1 MTNFIPVF
9 PLELVVYPGEDLN
22 LHIFEPR
29 YRQLIQ
35 ECWAEGKPF
44 GIPAVVNN
52 RLQELGTLVTIT
64 DLRKVYDDGRMDIST
79 RGLRVFR
86 MLELVKQVPDKLY
99 SGAIVTYPDD
109 VKDGNPEQMQQVL
122 QGMRRLHRYLQVEK
136 QFRKEDAAL
145 RAFDIAHHVGLSLEE
160 EYELLGLFREAQRQ
174 EYLKR
179 HLNKALPLLAQ
190 MEALK
195 EKVRLNGH
203 FRNLEPFNFDF

>member
-44 GIPAVVNN
+44 GIPAVVNH

-86 MLELVKQVPDKLY
+86 MLELIKQVPDKLY

-136 QFRKEDAAL
+136 PFRKEDAAL
-145 RAFDIAHHVGLSLEE
+145 RAYDIAHHVGLSLEE